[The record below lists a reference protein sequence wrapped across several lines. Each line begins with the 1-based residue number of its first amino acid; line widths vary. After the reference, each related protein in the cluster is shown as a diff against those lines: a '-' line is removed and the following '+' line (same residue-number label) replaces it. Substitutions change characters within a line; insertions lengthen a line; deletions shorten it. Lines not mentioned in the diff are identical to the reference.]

1 MNSILHRLGGVSR
14 LTAAAVTIVLAS
26 PLTAWAVPITTAP
39 AGDLTGDDRVTSAD
53 LQCLVLTHELWTLQ
67 EPVTGDACA
76 VDGDCPEGV
85 CQRAHA
91 GFKICVPDCLS
102 ETVTIGEDPAVTCAN
117 DAEVS
122 ATCLGTT
129 QRRNADLN
137 CDDDISNV
145 DFQFMIQLLLG
156 QISGPNSPD
165 VDGDGR
171 LNFCDRDSDGDGD
184 PDANDCQDLDP
195 TRSHLAPE
203 KCNGIDDTC
212 DLLVDRD
219 DPSLTTDDVV
229 PCENSIGV

>member
-1 MNSILHRLGGVSR
+1 MNSILQTPGATARFTSAVAAIAL
-14 LTAAAVTIVLAS
+14 LTPVMAY
-26 PLTAWAVPITTAP
+26 AVPITTAP

-53 LQCLVLTHELWTLQ
+53 LQCLVLTYELWTLQ
-67 EPVTGDACA
+67 EPVTGEACS

-102 ETVTIGEDPAVTCAN
+102 ETVSIGQDPAVTCGN

-137 CDDDISNV
+137 CDDDMSNV
-145 DFQFMIQLLLG
+145 DFQFMIQMLLG
-156 QISGPNSPD
+156 QLSGPNSLD
-165 VDGDGR
+165 IDGDGR

-184 PDANDCQDLDP
+184 PDAIDCQDLDP
-195 TRSHLAPE
+195 TRSHLAP
-203 KCNGIDDTC
+203 
-212 DLLVDRD
+212 V
-219 DPSLTTDDVV
+219 
-229 PCENSIGV
+229 